1 MIIAKKINVSV
12 ILIYFSLLLG
22 FFLNEDSLGGAL
34 ADYNSHAHIAEKF
47 KSNFLY
53 TLLNYDNLGHRHSPI
68 FYIVKSIFLNFGEFG
83 QKILFLHLFLLIP
96 FFFYKCLKIIY
107 KKTSKDKLILISL
120 LIILFPTFRSYSI
133 WPDPHLLGTLFF
145 IIAIYYYLKF
155 NENINPFRNS
165 LFNTFF
171 LSLSAYC
178 SPNFGVFAIFFFIN
192 YFSKFKIS
200 KEILIISI
208 FNIILSL
215 PFFYYLFILEIN
227 FLFNISG
234 WNIGENFYSISNISN
249 KIIII
254 ISLIFFYLLPFFLS
268 KSLNYNFGYIL
279 KIKKEFIFYFIIF
292 FTSCYFFDF
301 SEVYILTNSGGGFI
315 YNLSQFLFKNN
326 FLLFLICF
334 FTYVYLIQIFKADLN
349 NLLLFA
355 ILILSNPQIT
365 LWQANFNPTI
375 YFLVLLL
382 FNLEL
387 KKDTIKIKTI
397 YFNYIY
403 FSLYLFLSIIYKIL
417 IN

>member
-1 MIIAKKINVSV
+1 MINSKKINIIIIS
-12 ILIYFSLLLG
+12 IYFTLIFG
-22 FFLNEDSLGGAL
+22 FFYGEDSIGGAFN
-34 ADYNSHAHIAEKF
+34 DYNSHAHIAEKF
-47 KSNFLY
+47 SSNFFY
-53 TLLNYDNLGHRHSPI
+53 TLLNYNDLGHRHSPI
-68 FYIVKSIFLNFGEFG
+68 FYILKSIFLNFGEVA

-96 FFFYKCLKIIY
+96 IFFYKSLKIVFKETPKINL
-107 KKTSKDKLILISL
+107 KLLSITIL
-120 LIILFPTFRSYSI
+120 LFPTFRSYSI

-145 IIAIYYYLKF
+145 IISIYYYLKF
-155 NENINPFRNS
+155 NENRNPFRNS

-178 SPNFGVFAIFFFIN
+178 SPNFGVFAIFFFIK

-200 KEILIISI
+200 KKILIISI
-208 FNIILSL
+208 FNILLSL
-215 PFFYYLFILEIN
+215 PFLYYLFILEIN
-227 FLFNISG
+227 FLFNTSG
-234 WNIGENFYSISNISN
+234 WNIGENFYNITNISN

-268 KSLNYNFGYIL
+268 INLNYNFGYIL

-292 FTSCYFFDF
+292 FASCYFFDF
-301 SEVYILTNSGGGFI
+301 SEAYNLTNSGGGFI
-315 YNLSQFLFKNN
+315 YNLSQVLFKNN
-326 FLLFLICF
+326 FLLFIICF
-334 FTYVYLIQIFKADLN
+334 FTYIYLVQIFKADLN

-365 LWQANFNPTI
+365 IWHANFSPTI

-387 KKDTIKIKTI
+387 KKYAIKIKTI

-403 FSLYLFLSIIYKIL
+403 FSLYLILSLTYKIL

>member
-227 FLFNISG
+227 FLFNVSG
-234 WNIGENFYSISNISN
+234 WDIGENFYSITNISN
-249 KIIII
+249 KIIIV

>member
-96 FFFYKCLKIIY
+96 IFFYKCLKIIY

-145 IIAIYYYLKF
+145 IISIYYYLKF
-155 NENINPFRNS
+155 HENRNPFRNS

-227 FLFNISG
+227 FLFNVSG
-234 WNIGENFYSISNISN
+234 WDIGENFYSITNISN
-249 KIIII
+249 KIIIV

-301 SEVYILTNSGGGFI
+301 SEAYILTNSGGGFI

-326 FLLFLICF
+326 FLLFVICF

>member
-227 FLFNISG
+227 FLFNVSG
-234 WNIGENFYSISNISN
+234 WNIGENFYSITNISN
-249 KIIII
+249 KIIIV

>member
-1 MIIAKKINVSV
+1 M
-12 ILIYFSLLLG
+12 
-22 FFLNEDSLGGAL
+22 
-34 ADYNSHAHIAEKF
+34 
-47 KSNFLY
+47 
-53 TLLNYDNLGHRHSPI
+53 
-68 FYIVKSIFLNFGEFG
+68 
-83 QKILFLHLFLLIP
+83 
-96 FFFYKCLKIIY
+96 
-107 KKTSKDKLILISL
+107 
-120 LIILFPTFRSYSI
+120 
-133 WPDPHLLGTLFF
+133 
-145 IIAIYYYLKF
+145 
-155 NENINPFRNS
+155 
-165 LFNTFF
+165 FNTFF

-208 FNIILSL
+208 FNFILSL

-227 FLFNISG
+227 FLFNVSG
-234 WNIGENFYSISNISN
+234 WNIGENFYSITNISN

>member
-1 MIIAKKINVSV
+1 MIITKKINVPV

-96 FFFYKCLKIIY
+96 IFFYKCLKIIY

-227 FLFNISG
+227 FLFNVSG
-234 WNIGENFYSISNISN
+234 WDIGENFYD
-249 KIIII
+249 
-254 ISLIFFYLLPFFLS
+254 
-268 KSLNYNFGYIL
+268 FG
-279 KIKKEFIFYFIIF
+279 
-292 FTSCYFFDF
+292 FDNCID
-301 SEVYILTNSGGGFI
+301 ENETG
-315 YNLSQFLFKNN
+315 
-326 FLLFLICF
+326 
-334 FTYVYLIQIFKADLN
+334 
-349 NLLLFA
+349 
-355 ILILSNPQIT
+355 
-365 LWQANFNPTI
+365 NFN
-375 YFLVLLL
+375 F
-382 FNLEL
+382 
-387 KKDTIKIKTI
+387 KCDTSSSEIK
-397 YFNYIY
+397 YI
-403 FSLYLFLSIIYKIL
+403 F
-417 IN
+417 